1 MASADVLVRQAR
13 AAAGLTQA
21 QLAERVGTT
30 QSAIAR
36 LERPGANPRLDTLD
50 RVMAATSQRLELAP
64 TPTAPSSI
72 DESQIIE
79 RLRLTPAERLQ
90 AFERSYANM
99 QQLLRNASWDD
110 GRPAPSSID
119 ETLIAR
125 QLRMTPAERVK
136 SFEVLHADLRRF
148 AGAALGARDGRR

>member
-1 MASADVLVRQAR
+1 MASADALVRQAR

-50 RVMAATSQRLELAP
+50 RVMTATSQRLELAP
-64 TPTAPSSI
+64 TPTASSI
-72 DESQIIE
+72 DESQILE

-90 AFERSYANM
+90 AFERSYTNM
-99 QQLLRNASWDD
+99 QQLLRNARWDD
-110 GRPAPSSID
+110 GRPAPSSVD

-136 SFEVLHADLRRF
+136 SFEVFNADLRRF
-148 AGAALGARDGRR
+148 ADAARSARHRRR